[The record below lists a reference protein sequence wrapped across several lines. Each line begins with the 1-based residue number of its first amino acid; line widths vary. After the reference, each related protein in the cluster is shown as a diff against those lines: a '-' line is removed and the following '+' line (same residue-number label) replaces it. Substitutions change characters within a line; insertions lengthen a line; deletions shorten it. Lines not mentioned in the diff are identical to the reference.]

1 MFLYTSILKIHLKLS
16 EQNDVKIRTFH
27 TPITYWWEF
36 WIFKKNQENPDEIG
50 MVAQTGKKLIIVN
63 KRLLDSWALSI
74 QQKYQ
79 FEIWKFHMPK
89 GTVHSS
95 WQIWPKLL
103 RINFGYCSCK
113 QDTKAHYWGE
123 QLKLSKGKGHFSLTD
138 RNDQMGQIRSPSN

>member
-63 KRLLDSWALSI
+63 KRLLDSRALSI

-89 GTVHSS
+89 ATVHSGCTDLTQATAHLVIVLAS
-95 WQIWPKLL
+95 
-103 RINFGYCSCK
+103 RIQK
-113 QDTKAHYWGE
+113 RIIGE
-123 QLKLSKGKGHFSLTD
+123 NNLNYQKERGISV
-138 RNDQMGQIRSPSN
+138 